1 MGGRPVNKWEKIAY
15 TNFMVDATRTGRE
28 IGEKDASVKLSEPF
42 PAKWLEK
49 TDFLGIEW
57 S

>member
-1 MGGRPVNKWEKIAY
+1 MNKWQKIACIA
-15 TNFMVDATRTGRE
+15 FEVDATRIGRE
-28 IGEKDASVKLSEPF
+28 IGEKETTLSEPF

-57 S
+57 RDQ

>member
-1 MGGRPVNKWEKIAY
+1 MNKWEKIACIM
-15 TNFMVDATRTGRE
+15 FELDATRTGRE
-28 IGEKDASVKLSEPF
+28 IGEKDATNKLSEPF

-57 S
+57 NRA

>member
-1 MGGRPVNKWEKIAY
+1 MNKWEKIAY
-15 TNFMVDATRTGRE
+15 INFIVDATRIGRE
-28 IGEKDASVKLSEPF
+28 IGEKDATNKLSEPF

-57 S
+57 RKE